1 MLALGDVMDNDE
13 IIKTLSVE
21 LLKGAK
27 MLSTHCSK
35 CGSPLLEKNGKI
47 YCPICEKS
55 LNTKRYKKEN
65 KNEENLHFKDE
76 LNLDKVIISKI
87 SYLSKKLEDEEE
99 VIRIKE
105 IAEALS
111 VLIKIKEKLSNSKN

>member
-1 MLALGDVMDNDE
+1 MDNDE

>member
-1 MLALGDVMDNDE
+1 MLTLGDVMDNDE
-13 IIKTLSVE
+13 IIKTLSAE

-55 LNTKRYKKEN
+55 VNTKKYKKES
-65 KNEENLHFKDE
+65 KNEENLYFKDE
-76 LNLDKVIISKI
+76 LDLDMIIISKI
-87 SYLSKKLEDEEE
+87 SYLSKKLEKEEE

-111 VLIKIKEKLSNSKN
+111 ALIKIKEKLSNSKN